1 MSIVSDNPTH
11 IRIEGRRAELLS
23 GHESP
28 AWQLRGA
35 MSATPQGCDGHWSV
49 ASPNGERSGAQSD
62 GDLPPGTPSRPHG
75 PVVSATS
82 AGLSITIVA
91 GPFGRG
97 LYHGWRSRDSRCP
110 CRAPC
115 RAFLGLGVR
124 VANALGAPGGA
135 MREFF
140 RPSAVANRHL
150 DDLDAILE
158 FDRG

>member
-1 MSIVSDNPTH
+1 MSIVSWITRH
-11 IRIEGRRAELLS
+11 ISESRADELSCSAATNRPLGSFEELCRRR
-23 GHESP
+23 P
-28 AWQLRGA
+28 RGA
-35 MSATPQGCDGHWSV
+35 TDTGHRRTASAQG
-49 ASPNGERSGAQSD
+49 PNRD

-135 MREFF
+135 MREFV